1 MFLVVLGVLLLL
13 VAIAAPAQ
21 LSQGGANTRAQVRKV
36 CGALGTLLL
45 VGGVLSSSYMSVPAG
60 YRGVLLQFGAVNG
73 VLGEG
78 AHFIMPFA
86 QTVDL
91 MEVRTQK
98 TEAIAAAS
106 SKDLQVVKADVAINF
121 HVDPVTLGK
130 LYREVGPDYADRII
144 NPAVQE
150 TLKAVVAR
158 YTAEE
163 LIRLRDRVKTEVDQN
178 LATRLLAYNI
188 IVEPNGV
195 SLKNF
200 DFSDEFNSAIE
211 QKQVAQQNSEKQ
223 KYILAQANLEAQTA
237 VTTAKGEAEA
247 NKIKAQALNTQ
258 GGQKVLAREWI
269 TKWDGHLPQVQTGAG
284 GGTIIDLKSLL
295 SDKPAKD
302 Q

>member
-1 MFLVVLGVLLLL
+1 MFLVVLGVILLI
-13 VAIAAPAQ
+13 VAAVAPAQ
-21 LSQGGANTRAQVRKV
+21 LAEGAAHARSQVRKI
-36 CGALGTLLL
+36 CGVLGVLLL
-45 VGGVLSSSYMSVPAG
+45 IGGVLASSYISVPAG

-73 VLGEG
+73 VLDEG
-78 AHFIMPFA
+78 AHFVLPFA

-98 TEAIAAAS
+98 TEAEAAAS
-106 SKDLQVVKADVAINF
+106 SKDLQVVKTDVAINF
-121 HVDPVTLGK
+121 HVNPVTLGK
-130 LYREVGPDYADRII
+130 LYRDVGPDYADRII
-144 NPAVQE
+144 SPAVQE
-150 TLKAVVAR
+150 TLKAVTAR

-163 LIRLRDRVKTEVDQN
+163 LIRRREQVKTEVDDT
-178 LATRLLAYNI
+178 LAARLLAYNI

-200 DFSDEFNSAIE
+200 DFSQEFNNAIE

-223 KYILAQANLEAQTA
+223 KYILAQADLEAQTA

-247 NKIKAQALNTQ
+247 NRIKAQALNTQ

-295 SDKPAKD
+295 SDTPTKG